1 MIKLKVQ
8 FGKQIYFY
16 YIPILGVIQ
25 IYRSSAKKGNPQQ
38 WVIDIITKHPEVK
51 LIVSN
56 SVTKPV
62 FIIVDPEYYKPLY
75 LDHHLLVK
83 HDQSGIKDFLLSK
96 GLLFAEGEK
105 WKEQR
110 SLLGD
115 HFLFE
120 KLKDRIPMMNQ
131 VTRDAINNNQTVD
144 KVFQYICSITGGIV
158 IRSFFGQEAEG
169 WLINDK
175 PAQIELGEILKS
187 FVLVRFSN
195 FFIYF
200 KQKLLGMKSWD
211 YCLKAEK
218 EILSR
223 VIKFKQDL
231 NQIISNR
238 KSKIEKEGRKWE
250 NGDFLD
256 VYLNKLSNSKDTQ
269 ESYQYQT
276 EDIISQFITLFLAGT
291 ETTGALVSNSL
302 LFLSENTSYL
312 EDLRNEAKSALVDGQ
327 VTADTLKKLVQLE
340 CFLKEVMRL
349 KPSVV
354 HPIVRQAKSD
364 IQIKDFFIK
373 KDSYIL
379 LGSFLANINSNH
391 YEKPLEFNP
400 KRWLQPKPI
409 QIDNGFVNIPFAAGG
424 RNCIGQ
430 HMAMIEARIILAHVI
445 LNYDIIKNPELTKV
459 DWLSRGIQTYLPDD
473 AIQLKKLEQYLH
485 I

>member
-75 LDHHLLVK
+75 QDHHLVVK

-110 SLLGD
+110 NLLGE
-115 HFLFE
+115 HFLYD

-131 VTRDAINNNQTVD
+131 VVRNTINDNQFVD
-144 KVFQYICSITGGIV
+144 KVFQFICSITGEVV
-158 IRSFFGQEAEG
+158 IRSFFGVEAEG
-169 WLINDK
+169 WKINGK

-200 KQKLLGMKSWD
+200 KQKLLGLKSWD

-218 EILSR
+218 LILNR

-231 NQIISNR
+231 NEIISKR
-238 KSKIEKEGRKWE
+238 KIKIEKEGRKLD

-256 VYLNKLSNSKDTQ
+256 VYLNKLSKLN
-269 ESYQYQT
+269 EN

-312 EDLRNEAKSALVDGQ
+312 QELRDEVKSLINDGDI
-327 VTADTLKKLVQLE
+327 TADILNKLIYME
-340 CFLKEVMRL
+340 CFLKEVMRI

-364 IQIKDFFIK
+364 IQIKDLFIK
-373 KDSYIL
+373 KGSYIL

-400 KRWLQPKPI
+400 KRWLQSKPI
-409 QIDNGFVNIPFAAGG
+409 QQDNGFVNIPFAAGG

-430 HMAMIEARIILAHVI
+430 HMAMIETKIILAHI
-445 LNYDIIKNPELTKV
+445 IRKYNIIKNPQQSKV
-459 DWLSRGIQTYLPDD
+459 NWLSRGIQTYLPDD
-473 AIQLKKLEQYLH
+473 AIHLNKLV
-485 I
+485 